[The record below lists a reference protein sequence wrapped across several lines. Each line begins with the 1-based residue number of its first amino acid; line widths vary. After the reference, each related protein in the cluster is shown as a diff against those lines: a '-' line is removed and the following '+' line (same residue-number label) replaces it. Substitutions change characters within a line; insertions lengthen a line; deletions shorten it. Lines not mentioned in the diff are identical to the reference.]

1 MTYMISRKMDEKVF
15 TLEDG
20 EDIDF
25 ASLELQYSDL
35 SLQLD
40 KDKKEDT
47 IITEINNKYEDIEKQ
62 S

>member
-1 MTYMISRKMDEKVF
+1 MISRKMDEKVF